1 METLDLFK
9 GRRNYEVILQV
20 KGNKK
25 LKCKIPCELT
35 VEETER
41 LMEQEVILS
50 QRFKAEVSEEKTEQD
65 QKLQEYFETVFEI
78 ISIMF
83 SRYQPEMTPE
93 KMKSLLTE
101 KEAVKVL
108 QFFKEKRFLQLLGL
122 AEEEKEAKKKLKAQ

>member
-9 GRRNYEVILQV
+9 DRRFYEVVLQV

-25 LKCKIPCELT
+25 KKYKIPCELT

-50 QRFKAEVSEEKTEQD
+50 QRFKAEVSEDKTEQD

-101 KEAVKVL
+101 KEAGKVL

-122 AEEEKEAKKKLKAQ
+122 AETDDAKKKQIVQ